1 MPAYAAQPHAVGGQ
15 FGDFGLGDVGH
26 HVGREVGRR
35 VVHLVEQL
43 LLHGVG
49 VDAPA
54 GACGFG
60 DGAVAVC
67 VDLGD
72 GVPQRGQA
80 GHVFVAGVGVI
91 TTRHLGA
98 TFEQVA
104 RHGGAGDA
112 RPVVARPAKVGQR
125 RAHRQRGV
133 GHPAAD
139 HDVGTGQQGIGNGLG
154 AQVGVGRHH
163 VQPVQSRAQRL
174 LQQRAL
180 VGRTQVVTLHHG
192 NAGCGQAQR
201 GRQGVDTACSG
212 FGVGRAKVAHDTD
225 AALQAARQHRAQH
238 VVQQRLVTRVGVG
251 AAGQLGQ
258 GQCALGQRLED
269 QKGRPA
275 CGEQRVHHRAGRV
288 GAVPRKTSGAANTQD
303 VVVHRSPCRECG
315 TPPCACGAS
324 PSRGRTQWPGGASS
338 TGALEGGR
346 ADA

>member
-1 MPAYAAQPHAVGGQ
+1 MPAYAAQPHAVGGH
-15 FGDFGLGDVGH
+15 FGDLGLGDVGH

-72 GVPQRGQA
+72 GVPQRGHA

-139 HDVGTGQQGIGNGLG
+139 HDVGTSQQGIGNGLC

-163 VQPVQSRAQRL
+163 VQPLQRRAQRL

-180 VGRTQVVTLHHG
+180 VGALRPSPCTTAMRG
-192 NAGCGQAQR
+192 AGRPSA
-201 GRQGVDTACSG
+201 
-212 FGVGRAKVAHDTD
+212 
-225 AALQAARQHRAQH
+225 AARAWIRRA
-238 VVQQRLVTRVGVG
+238 
-251 AAGQLGQ
+251 AA
-258 GQCALGQRLED
+258 
-269 QKGRPA
+269 
-275 CGEQRVHHRAGRV
+275 
-288 GAVPRKTSGAANTQD
+288 SGWAAPKLLTI
-303 VVVHRSPCRECG
+303 RMPPCRQR
-315 TPPCACGAS
+315 A
-324 PSRGRTQWPGGASS
+324 S
-338 TGALEGGR
+338 TGRSMSSSSGS
-346 ADA
+346 